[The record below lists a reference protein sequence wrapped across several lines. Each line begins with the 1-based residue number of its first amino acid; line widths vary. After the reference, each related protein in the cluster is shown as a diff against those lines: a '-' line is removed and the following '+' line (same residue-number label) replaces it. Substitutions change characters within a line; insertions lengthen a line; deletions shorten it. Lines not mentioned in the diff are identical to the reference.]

1 MMDRILRQRGTGLC
15 NARPP
20 AVYSDWSDACSTP
33 VQGAIDNPAGLA
45 RRGSLPEGALLTQS
59 EGPALHLPVMRDEVL
74 TYLAP
79 RPAGVYC
86 DATLGFGGHAR
97 AVLEAS
103 APGGRLVGLDRDP
116 DAIAAATEAL
126 RPFGDRVTLVHAP
139 FSRLRTVLEQA
150 GALPLDGCLV
160 DLGVS
165 SPQLDRAERGFSF
178 RRPGPLDMRM
188 DPTSGETAAEFL
200 GRVDQDELEAV
211 LRDFGEE
218 RYAGRI
224 ARAIVEARGREDLST
239 TGALAALVARSVPR
253 HERHKDPAT
262 RTFQAL
268 RIAVNGELA
277 QLERF
282 LADAPGCLRPGGRLV
297 VIAFHSLEDR
307 LVKRRLRALAAGQGA
322 ADDPPF
328 RILTKHVVVPSD
340 EERARN
346 PRARSARLRAAERLP
361 A

>member
-1 MMDRILRQRGTGLC
+1 
-15 NARPP
+15 
-20 AVYSDWSDACSTP
+20 
-33 VQGAIDNPAGLA
+33 
-45 RRGSLPEGALLTQS
+45 LTQV

-74 TYLAP
+74 AYLAP
-79 RPAGVYC
+79 RTGGVYC
-86 DATLGFGGHAR
+86 DATVGYGGHAR

-103 APGGRLVGLDRDP
+103 GPDGRLVGLDRDP

-165 SPQLDRAERGFSF
+165 SPQLDRGERGFSF

-188 DPTSGETAAEFL
+188 DPSTGQTAAEFL
-200 GRVDQDELEAV
+200 NQVDQEELEAV

-224 ARAIVEARGREDLST
+224 ARNIVEARGQPDLNT
-239 TGALAALVARSVPR
+239 TNGLAALIARSVPR

-277 QLERF
+277 ELERF
-282 LADAPGCLRPGGRLV
+282 LAEAPGCLRPGGRLV

-307 LVKRRLRALAAGQGA
+307 LVKRRLRALATGQGDA
-322 ADDPPF
+322 GDPPF

-346 PRARSARLRAAERLP
+346 PRARSARVRAAERLP
-361 A
+361 S